1 MFVGV
6 GGTSYTTRLCLYDL
20 VFVYLLYRMKTIGA
34 SISKNEPTAIPPR
47 APKPRPPI

>member
-20 VFVYLLYRMKTIGA
+20 VFVYLLYSMKTVGA
-34 SISKNEPTAIPPR
+34 TISRNEPPAIPPI
-47 APKPRPPI
+47 APKRPPM